1 MECGS
6 APSAWLLDGLGTKQK
21 EVKRKEDEEREELE
35 EYIEDL
41 RVHDEL
47 EGTKTMPP
55 SGIVKYYDLVEKA
68 WGWDKLLPF
77 TGVPWSDYSKYLDEY
92 YLQNALRFVPGAAP
106 TTGSSIAAL
115 AEMCLKKEEQLAS
128 EWKIHMNSKTDM
140 ILPSKSIIL
149 SCLIHQRARSVIR
162 AAGCKFSDV
171 SSAAL
176 LCIAKEADLIC
187 ELLRRGASPS
197 DDYLIDLSS
206 EIRMCALSLMNC
218 TSCHS
223 VAASAAMLGVS
234 KEAETMC
241 KWMSENN
248 MLLDIFDVIPEDLA
262 DGRRVRFLTLYV
274 MIDILEKSSSAAAA
288 GNKIDKQESASKN
301 GPGGDGNGIAADE
314 AATITG
320 ISDVLDSQD
329 LKKIKDLKI
338 SGVFPEKA
346 WGWERLVPLY
356 DGSVTRSDYNNY
368 LVEYYNRNAFKFV
381 AEAAGNQ
388 NPDWLLDP
396 ADQAVAKSCLEM
408 EEELL
413 SEWKNHVTNIPDK
426 ILPVNTLIQSSLIKE
441 RALSISGDK
450 PFVPSTIAFVCIT
463 KEADLTHELLKHGAK
478 PTDDMIEQS
487 SVIRMFALGL
497 VNIKGCQS
505 IASAAAMVGMAK
517 EAKMMCD
524 WMKRE
529 NKLLTFNMSEHPEL
543 EVGRFIRNRTL
554 DVMISVLQ
562 ESSFPS
568 SKILDDAMARDSRE

>member
-1 MECGS
+1 ME
-6 APSAWLLDGLGTKQK
+6 A
-21 EVKRKEDEEREELE
+21 KRKEDKERKRLE
-35 EYIEDL
+35 YYIKQL
-41 RVHDEL
+41 REHDEE

-55 SGIVKYYDLVEKA
+55 SRIVKYYDLLAKA
-68 WGWDKLLPF
+68 WGWDKLLPY
-77 TGVPWSDYSKYLDEY
+77 TGVPWSDYSKYLEEY
-92 YLQNALRFVPGAAP
+92 HLHNARQFVPGAAA
-106 TTGSSIAAL
+106 TTGSSIVAL
-115 AEMCLKKEEQLAS
+115 AEICLKKEEQLAS
-128 EWKIHMNSKTDM
+128 EWKIRMNSKMDKIDM
-140 ILPSKSIIL
+140 SLLSKSIIL
-149 SCLIHQRARSVIR
+149 SCLIHERARSVIH

-176 LCIAKEADLIC
+176 LCIAKEADLMC
-187 ELLRRGASPS
+187 ELLRRGASP

-234 KEAETMC
+234 KEAELMC

-248 MLLDIFDVIPEDLA
+248 MLLDIFDDIPEELA

-288 GNKIDKQESASKN
+288 GNKIVKQESASRN
-301 GPGGDGNGIAADE
+301 GPGSDGNDIADE

-320 ISDVLDSQD
+320 ISNLLDSQD
-329 LKKIKDLKI
+329 LKKLKDLKI
-338 SGVFPEKA
+338 SGDYLEKA
-346 WGWERLVPLY
+346 WGWERLMPLY
-356 DGSVTRSDYNNY
+356 DGSVTWSDYSNY

-396 ADQAVAKSCLEM
+396 ADQAVATAVAKSCLEM
-408 EEELL
+408 EEQLL
-413 SEWKNHVTNIPDK
+413 SEWKIHVTNIPDE

-441 RALSISGDK
+441 RALSISGDI
-450 PFVPSTIAFVCIT
+450 PFVLSTIAFVCIT

-478 PTDDMIEQS
+478 PTDDMIQQS
-487 SVIRMFALGL
+487 SVIRMCALGL
-497 VNIKGCQS
+497 VNLKGCQS

-517 EAKMMCD
+517 EAKIMCD

-529 NKLLTFNMSEHPEL
+529 NKLLTFSMCEHPEL

-554 DVMISVLQ
+554 DVMISILQ

-568 SKILDDAMARDSRE
+568 KSHL